1 MNMVI
6 EVKGA
11 RPDENLSEAVI
22 ERFYAVLEDGTL
34 EEALCAAVKRD
45 REERSPAVTAN
56 RIGVGARA

>member
-34 EEALCAAVKRD
+34 EEALRASVKLD
-45 REERSPAVTAN
+45 REERSPAVTS
-56 RIGVGARA
+56 